1 MAKKK
6 PKSVRL
12 KHELNDEEVVGKNGR
27 VEKNKL
33 KKDNAD
39 KKESRWTQFKKRIKN
54 EDDEPVIEVTGSFRD
69 NPLLNDV
76 RPKEGYYFH
85 SDYFEVDNKRQKQRP

>member
-54 EDDEPVIEVTGSFRD
+54 EDSELQKFGFEWLKQMLTGKSSLMR
-69 NPLLNDV
+69 
-76 RPKEGYYFH
+76 K
-85 SDYFEVDNKRQKQRP
+85 